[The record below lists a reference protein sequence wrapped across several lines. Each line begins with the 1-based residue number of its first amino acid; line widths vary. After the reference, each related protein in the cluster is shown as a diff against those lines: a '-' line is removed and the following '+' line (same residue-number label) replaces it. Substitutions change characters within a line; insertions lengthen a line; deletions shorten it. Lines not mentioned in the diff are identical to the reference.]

1 MKNLSQKS
9 FLLII
14 SFVLFS
20 TKLFA
25 QVPACPGG
33 DPMETD
39 SATYMIPSKPA
50 KNEQLTPSGSSP
62 SAKGK
67 DSDDKTSEKLQLNK
81 KEEED
86 RRLIF

>member
-1 MKNLSQKS
+1 MKNVSQKF

-20 TKLFA
+20 TNLFA

-33 DPMETD
+33 DPMEAD
-39 SATYMIPSKPA
+39 SATYMVPLKAA
-50 KNEQLTPSGSSP
+50 KNKQLTPSGSSP
-62 SAKGK
+62 SANGK
-67 DSDDKTSEKLQLNK
+67 DSNNKASEKLQLNK

-86 RRLIF
+86 THIIF